1 MVTDA
6 LDNGES
12 ARIPHAKTL
21 TRLAAEERGARSG
34 PIAGDVADDDIVLG
48 HEPAL
53 HQLGA
58 GVHHNLATREAL
70 AAAVVGVALDLESN
84 AAGEREAEGLARVTA
99 HEHIDSAIRE
109 ALAAVALRHLIGQHG
124 ADSAVKIV
132 QRLLQRDLR
141 ARCERGGGLFDQL
154 VVKDGVE
161 PGRVFGKV
169 CIGVNTQH
177 VGAADHLGQR
187 AEAHLRHV
195 AADLFGEKEE
205 EVHDMFGFASELGT
219 QLGVLGGNAHG
230 ARVQVALPHHDTAK
244 RDERRRGEAELLR
257 AEEGRNGNVLA
268 RLELAIGLQD
278 DA

>member
-1 MVTDA
+1 MLLEISAKFRLIIRRLNLFEGDHLHVAPRGEGGIGVVHISYATRHARAEVDAGFAQADDTASSHVFTPMVTDA

-169 CIGVNTQH
+169 VLTH
-177 VGAADHLGQR
+177 DVD
-187 AEAHLRHV
+187 LR
-195 AADLFGEKEE
+195 
-205 EVHDMFGFASELGT
+205 
-219 QLGVLGGNAHG
+219 
-230 ARVQVALPHHDTAK
+230 
-244 RDERRRGEAELLR
+244 
-257 AEEGRNGNVLA
+257 LA
-268 RLELAIGLQD
+268 WC
-278 DA
+278 